1 MRTLYITLSFIFL
14 LSIFAFFNIP
24 SKIQAEKGV
33 ARLEKNF
40 SESHSYSLLTGEWE
54 VYSDRLITPQ
64 EFSADSF
71 SPTMFK
77 NFSQP
82 SFFSSKLPGSMVTTL
97 KMTVCIKDINSPIA
111 LYFPNM
117 GCDCTVWAD
126 RKVLNNSSNGCINSY
141 GQSCI
146 YSNGNFI
153 PSSDSFDIVVHMK
166 NAALLKESAL
176 KNIRLGSPD
185 SINR

>member
-1 MRTLYITLSFIFL
+1 MRALYITLSFIFL

-64 EFSADSF
+64 EFSAGSF

-82 SFFSSKLPGSMVTTL
+82 SFFSSKLPINGYNFENDCLYKRYQLSHRTVLSKYGLWLYGLGRRKGSEQFCKWMHEKLRTEL
-97 KMTVCIKDINSPIA
+97 HI
-111 LYFPNM
+111 
-117 GCDCTVWAD
+117 
-126 RKVLNNSSNGCINSY
+126 
-141 GQSCI
+141 Q
-146 YSNGNFI
+146 
-153 PSSDSFDIVVHMK
+153 
-166 NAALLKESAL
+166 
-176 KNIRLGSPD
+176 
-185 SINR
+185 